1 MVLTLEVSRQFDGD
15 SSRVRERAGTAL
27 ARVADATLPFS
38 DPSPQR
44 PSKRGADGAPSR
56 GGRRRILANE
66 AAAGANW
73 QLRQQI
79 GGLRVQPLR
88 PTDQKERLSRRVRF
102 HPRTFRAPPR
112 PNLKTELGAARPQ
125 RHATRVDEV
134 NEAAAR
140 APCPRPTHLIR
151 NRMVLLRPPSPSCSH
166 RYCASA
172 TMPAHL
178 LKWLV
183 GVASVAVGAAAAAT
197 AESAQG
203 GARGSGPYPSA
214 ADYVIV
220 GGGTAGCVLAA
231 RLCAR
236 FPAASVVLIERGR
249 PRTPAQEFKVRAMSA
264 VPDAWVDPA
273 LTEAW
278 ASEANPGLGGRPVT
292 LLTGATLGG
301 SSSINSG
308 QWSVPV
314 APYASTLGV
323 DGLTEAA
330 AQRLYDAAARV
341 VHPAVPPPSVTPVY
355 TEKYLAAAAAAGV
368 PILSPPPLRGDS
380 RGDGIWVSPMTADAG
395 GRRRDACTAYLD
407 PVVRPGG
414 ACASNLVLLLGT
426 TVTKVVLSER
436 RADADGARYNATGVE
451 VVPSAPVDKSSA
463 AARAAAAAA
472 DAAAGRG
479 PTTIAARRQVL
490 LTAGPFGSPKILQ
503 LSGIGPA
510 ASLRAAGIL
519 PRVELPVGAAARSR
533 AATVLI
539 AAYRGVPLAPTANVT
554 ARTAPTA
561 VATWRSGGGGVVGTV
576 VTSAFGRL
584 AATHSSVVVS
594 WAPPG
599 AKPEGVPLLVST
611 CLGVPAAA
619 ATMAVAD
626 AASPAAP
633 LRVAPN
639 LLGGGG
645 ADGAAEVAAA
655 IACLTRLRRV
665 TAALPSAFELVDV
678 TPPPGVAVNA
688 DLVRGSATS
697 AHHTVGGAAVGPVLT
712 PSLGVRGVDGLRVI
726 DASAIPSIPESS
738 GLLATVYMLAEYAA
752 EQLVEGQG
760 PWGEA

>member
-1 MVLTLEVSRQFDGD
+1 
-15 SSRVRERAGTAL
+15 
-27 ARVADATLPFS
+27 
-38 DPSPQR
+38 
-44 PSKRGADGAPSR
+44 
-56 GGRRRILANE
+56 
-66 AAAGANW
+66 
-73 QLRQQI
+73 
-79 GGLRVQPLR
+79 
-88 PTDQKERLSRRVRF
+88 
-102 HPRTFRAPPR
+102 
-112 PNLKTELGAARPQ
+112 
-125 RHATRVDEV
+125 
-134 NEAAAR
+134 
-140 APCPRPTHLIR
+140 
-151 NRMVLLRPPSPSCSH
+151 
-166 RYCASA
+166 
-172 TMPAHL
+172 MPARL

-183 GVASVAVGAAAAAT
+183 GVASVAAGAAAAAAVETT
-197 AESAQG
+197 AS
-203 GARGSGPYPSA
+203 GAGGSGPYPSA

-278 ASEANPGLGGRPVT
+278 ASEPNPGLSGRPVT

-330 AQRLYDAAARV
+330 AQRMYDAAARV
-341 VHPAVPPPSVTPVY
+341 VRPVVPPPSVTPVY
-355 TEKYLAAAAAAGV
+355 TEEYLAAAAMAGL
-368 PILSPPPLRGDS
+368 PILSPPPLKGTT
-380 RGDGIWVSPMTADAG
+380 RGDGIWANTMAADAG

-436 RADADGARYNATGVE
+436 RAGEDGARYTATGVE
-451 VVPSAPVDKSSA
+451 VVPSTPVNKSSA
-463 AARAAAAAA
+463 AARAAAAAT
-472 DAAAGRG
+472 DAAAGRR
-479 PTTIAARRQVL
+479 PTSIAARRQVL
-490 LTAGPFGSPKILQ
+490 LTAGPFGSPKVLH

-510 ASLRAAGIL
+510 ASLRAANIL
-519 PRVELPVGAAARSR
+519 ARVELPVGVAARSR
-533 AATVLI
+533 TATVLI
-539 AAYRGVPLAPTANVT
+539 SAYRGVPLAPTANAT
-554 ARTAPTA
+554 ARTAPGA
-561 VATWRSGGGGVVGTV
+561 VAAWRSGDGGVVGSAI
-576 VTSAFGRL
+576 TSAFGRL
-584 AATHSSVVVS
+584 AATRSSVVVS

-599 AKPEGVPLLVST
+599 AKPAGTPLLVST

-619 ATMAVAD
+619 ATMTVAD

-633 LRVAPN
+633 LRVATN

-645 ADGAAEVAAA
+645 DDGAAEVSAA

-665 TAALPSAFELVDV
+665 TAALPALGLVDV
-678 TPPPGVAVNA
+678 APPPGVAVNA
-688 DLVRGSATS
+688 DVVRGSATS

-712 PSLGVRGVDGLRVI
+712 PSLGVRGVAGLRVI
-726 DASAIPSIPESS
+726 DASAIPSIPASS
-738 GLLATVYMLAEYAA
+738 GLLATVYMLAEFAA
-752 EQLVEGQG
+752 EQLVEGNG
-760 PWGEA
+760 PWESA